1 MTVRDATFDFL
12 RRRGLTDIFSNP
24 GSTEIPFLTGLPD
37 DLNFVLGLHEGSVV
51 SMASGYALARRRPSF
66 ALLHT
71 TPGFGN
77 AVNAIA
83 TARVNRTPHRD
94 RDRPA
99 GSPPHRV
106 RAVPRRP
113 ARRAGRATI
122 PSGSRSRPARR
133 TCRARWS
140 APTTR
145 RRRIAGRRS

>member
-12 RRRGLTDIFSNP
+12 RRRELTDIFSNP

-83 TARVNRTPHRD
+83 TARVNRSS
-94 RDRPA
+94 A
-99 GSPPHRV
+99 
-106 RAVPRRP
+106 P
-113 ARRAGRATI
+113 ARSKS
-122 PSGSRSRPARR
+122 PSLMYAPRHSAMSALRRSPVFSWAA
-133 TCRARWS
+133 RARS
-140 APTTR
+140 
-145 RRRIAGRRS
+145 